1 MITVI
6 TLFVFTFDHDQLY
19 VPNG

>member
-1 MITVI
+1 MINGI